1 MPTVRT
7 KTACPSYRLDD
18 DTTRLAV
25 RSVGTR
31 SSWTS
36 TQIFAWWT
44 YAFVGSSRQVHQVDR
59 SNTSHQPDRHH
70 GRQILQ
76 GHHLSLRRATQ
87 HPYRQRQQLCFQR
100 ISRLLRS
107 VRHQTQLC
115 IGSSPTDQWSGGED
129 QRLNLPRHQE
139 KVKKSNR
146 RMGRRTPLCSVESTH
161 HTK

>member
-1 MPTVRT
+1 MPTVLT
-7 KTACPSYRLDD
+7 KTACPSYGHDD

-31 SSWTS
+31 PSWTS
-36 TQIFAWWT
+36 AQIFAWWT
-44 YAFVGSSRQVHQVDR
+44 HAPVGSSRQVHQVDR
-59 SNTSHQPDRHH
+59 SNTSHQSSSHH
-70 GRQILQ
+70 GRHILQ

-87 HPYRQRQQLCFQR
+87 HPYRQWQQFCFQR

-115 IGSSPTDQWSGGED
+115 ISSSPTDQWSSGED
-129 QRLNLPRHQE
+129 QWLNLPRNQE
-139 KVKKSNR
+139 KVKQSSR
-146 RMGRRTPLCSVESTH
+146 RMGRRTPLCSVEPMH